1 MLPINLV
8 SEMGRLAN
16 KGLIIVTH
24 GKPGNRCKLF
34 NEGLSSH
41 GQWEEKFIEC
51 ELSFQS
57 QFINIVRSSYPG
69 ESLASVIKTP
79 EKFAHCLKEIA
90 AYKDK
95 QEVSDKSLRQTHCW
109 VYLYTRVN

>member
-8 SEMGRLAN
+8 YEMGRLSN
-16 KGLIIVTH
+16 KCLIIVTH

-57 QFINIVRSSYPG
+57 QFINIVR
-69 ESLASVIKTP
+69 VIFLI
-79 EKFAHCLKEIA
+79 EA
-90 AYKDK
+90 AC
-95 QEVSDKSLRQTHCW
+95 S
-109 VYLYTRVN
+109 